1 MSGSGCS
8 NYVRVV
14 DRPNQVLGKHPT
26 GRCGSAAGM
35 PAPRGASSDLEAG
48 EVDLRWMMV
57 AIEEAEAAG
66 DRGEI
71 PVGAVVVLDNRL
83 LARAGNGSVSL
94 NDPTA
99 HAEVLALRA
108 ASASVSNYRLPGAT
122 LYTTVEPCPMCMGA
136 ALHARVGRLVYGCL
150 DPKGGAAGSVVDLA
164 NNRRLNHHLSV
175 TGGVLGA
182 DCGALLRQFFE
193 ARR

>member
-1 MSGSGCS
+1 VAAAAM
-8 NYVRVV
+8 
-14 DRPNQVLGKHPT
+14 LGPWRGRAGLSKSLNA
-26 GRCGSAAGM
+26 RCGPPVVV
-35 PAPRGASSDLEAG
+35 PAPRSTSSDLEVS

-71 PVGAVVVLDNRL
+71 PVGAAVVLEDRL
-83 LARAGNGSVSL
+83 LARAGNGSVYL

-108 ASASVSNYRLPGAT
+108 ASALVSNYRLPGAI
-122 LYTTVEPCPMCMGA
+122 LYSTVEPCPMCMGA
-136 ALHARVGRLVYGCL
+136 AIHARVSRLVYGCL
-150 DPKGGAAGSVVDLA
+150 DPKGGAAGSAVDLA
-164 NNRRLNHHLSV
+164 NNRHLNHHLNV
-175 TGGVLGA
+175 TGGVLQA